1 LPRSTSKCQRK
12 WFRTAWISDFI
23 DEAHLIFNEASKAL
37 LDQIEMIVLIRSKGI
52 GIYFVTQNPMDVP
65 SVYWHN

>member
-1 LPRSTSKCQRK
+1 VILLTKL
-12 WFRTAWISDFI
+12 II
-23 DEAHLIFNEASKAL
+23 IFNEASKAL

-65 SVYWHN
+65 VAYWRN